1 MPSPMPALARFRKQT
16 AGMIGTGILILL
28 LLVVALAGV
37 LAPYNPIA
45 QDLPHALLPPSPA
58 HWFGTDEFGRDIFSR
73 VLYGSRIALL
83 IGFTTV
89 AGSLV
94 LGVLAGLVA
103 GFYRGPGG
111 ELIMRFMDVL
121 LAFPYLLL
129 ALMVVAVL
137 GSGLYK
143 AMLAVAILNVP
154 PFARL
159 VEGMAL
165 SLRERDYV
173 EAARAAGSPGR
184 RILLRHLLANMW
196 GPIIVQATLSVGAAI
211 TAAAGLGFLGLG
223 AQPPSPEWGAM
234 LSTGRDYMLTSPWV
248 ATFPGLAIL
257 ITVIGF
263 NLFGNG
269 LREALGGRAAAGP
282 PS

>member
-1 MPSPMPALARFRKQT
+1 M
-16 AGMIGTGILILL
+16 
-28 LLVVALAGV
+28 
-37 LAPYNPIA
+37 
-45 QDLPHALLPPSPA
+45 
-58 HWFGTDEFGRDIFSR
+58 
-73 VLYGSRIALL
+73 LYGSRIALL
-83 IGFTTV
+83 IGLSTV
-89 AGSLV
+89 AGSMV
-94 LGVLAGLVA
+94 IGVLAGLVA

-111 ELIMRFMDVL
+111 EAIMRFMDIL

-137 GSGLYK
+137 GPGLYK

-165 SLRERDYV
+165 TLRERDYV
-173 EAARAAGSPGR
+173 EAARAAGAPGR
-184 RILLRHLLANMW
+184 RILLRHLLSNMW

-223 AQPPSPEWGAM
+223 AQPPTPEWGAM

-257 ITVIGF
+257 VTVVGF

-269 LREALGGRAAAGP
+269 LREALGGRTAAGP
-282 PS
+282 PI